1 MAAPSAQ
8 ELLTSDD
15 PSPQKVIKAKKSKNV
30 HSGIATILATFNNTH
45 VSLTDKQGN
54 LIAWSTAGKNGFR
67 GSRKSTSYAAQKV
80 AQDAAR
86 RAMAHGL
93 KEIEVRVKGPG
104 SGRESAIRALQAVGL
119 EIRSLPHRPPS
130 PPRASSDVETGFA
143 LQATA
148 DALNVPA
155 GGTAMVTV
163 TSARRGYNGPI
174 EIVAIDLPA
183 GFTSIP
189 TVIGKGQNS
198 VVLTVSATTDAASG
212 KWANIRIVGRAKV
225 GAQDYESVA
234 SVETALKTRFAAM
247 LWPPRTLTG
256 AVGLGVAPAAQITL
270 KVETQSIVF
279 GKSLTAKIKVTANTG
294 RQTRSERG

>member
-1 MAAPSAQ
+1 MPEAKDEAKAKKKTKAKGKKDDSDSEQEEDASVAAPSAQ

-119 EIRSLPHRPPS
+119 EI
-130 PPRASSDVETGFA
+130 
-143 LQATA
+143 
-148 DALNVPA
+148 
-155 GGTAMVTV
+155 
-163 TSARRGYNGPI
+163 
-174 EIVAIDLPA
+174 
-183 GFTSIP
+183 TSIR
-189 TVIGKGQNS
+189 
-198 VVLTVSATTDAASG
+198 D
-212 KWANIRIVGRAKV
+212 
-225 GAQDYESVA
+225 
-234 SVETALKTRFAAM
+234 
-247 LWPPRTLTG
+247 
-256 AVGLGVAPAAQITL
+256 
-270 KVETQSIVF
+270 
-279 GKSLTAKIKVTANTG
+279 VTPIPHNG
-294 RQTRSERG
+294 CRPKKRRRV